1 VAPDLGSNFGGNSPD
16 IGQEMTG
23 NQAFDAGVL
32 APSPEIERRSVDAA
46 KPRIFLEIAGR
57 SAGLMDKV
65 VDRSGVFEER
75 PVDRSVSR
83 KNDFLSLLVQIK
95 MVGQRRGVVGN
106 PKTAERQGVVEPQ
119 DLSRPESLKA
129 NPCPDVFFP
138 QPEKVQEAAGEADRL
153 LGTQEPDLTIIEDQA
168 MDERRQ
174 AIDMVRMDM
183 GENDGRDFAGVE
195 IEPPDFGHDAPGA
208 VDEDELSARS
218 KQDRGIVPLRRGY
231 PAACT

>member
-1 VAPDLGSNFGGNSPD
+1 
-16 IGQEMTG
+16 
-23 NQAFDAGVL
+23 
-32 APSPEIERRSVDAA
+32 
-46 KPRIFLEIAGR
+46 
-57 SAGLMDKV
+57 MDKV
-65 VDRSGVFEER
+65 IDRSGVFEER

-95 MVGQRRGVVGN
+95 MVGQRRRVVGN
-106 PKTAERQGVVEPQ
+106 PKTAERQSVVEPQ

-129 NPCPDVFFP
+129 NPRPDVFFP
-138 QPEKVQEAAGEADRL
+138 QPEQVQKAAGKGDRL
-153 LGTQEPDLTIIEDQA
+153 LRAQESDLPLIQDQA

-183 GENDGRDFAGVE
+183 GEDDGRDLAGIE
-195 IEPPDFGHDAPGA
+195 IELPDFGHDAPGA

-218 KQDRGIVPLRRGY
+218 KQDGGIVPLRRGH